1 MEPTW
6 LATTASQFLGFHSE
20 KLRLQFARVKT
31 SDWNDHW
38 TILFCVCV
46 CVCFGYFKTD
56 TGLSHI
62 HCQVLPAS
70 KSSYKMLLL

>member
-6 LATTASQFLGFHSE
+6 LATAASQFLGFHSE
-20 KLRLQFARVKT
+20 KLRLQFVRVKT

-46 CVCFGYFKTD
+46 CVCVFWIFLNGYWAVPY
-56 TGLSHI
+56 S
-62 HCQVLPAS
+62 LPS
-70 KSSYKMLLL
+70 LPSLQIFL